1 MSRQEKVIVCTQFQL
16 PMAVAKDWVEATV
29 FKQQWCLKKYK
40 DNLGFYRFFFEQ
52 QTQRK
57 ADRKSGLFFLSLLCR
72 IYGNTAPRS
81 GRGKCTCVL
90 MSERSERIVGFKH
103 KVLLMFRR
111 EQAPPYGKRCRLRS
125 KVMSKQSE
133 RVVRFK
139 TGRRSRQKNEAIA
152 LGLLRWCISYYFLSF
167 YIRSE

>member
-1 MSRQEKVIVCTQFQL
+1 
-16 PMAVAKDWVEATV
+16 MA
-29 FKQQWCLKKYK
+29 
-40 DNLGFYRFFFEQ
+40 FEQ
-52 QTQRK
+52 RSKYAASASAHFGYRNPTCHRFESCLGRQRK

-81 GRGKCTCVL
+81 GRGKCTCAL

-103 KVLLMFRR
+103 KVFLMFRR

-133 RVVRFK
+133 RVVRIK
-139 TGRRSRQKNEAIA
+139 TGRRSRQKSEAIA